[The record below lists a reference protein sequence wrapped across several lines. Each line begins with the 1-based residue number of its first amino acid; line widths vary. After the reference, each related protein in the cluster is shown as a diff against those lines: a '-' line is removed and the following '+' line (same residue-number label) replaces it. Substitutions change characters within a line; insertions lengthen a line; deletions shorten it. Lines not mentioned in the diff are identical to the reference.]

1 MTVAC
6 AKSSSAASE
15 NANHRPR
22 STSAAALTRCTHQCS
37 TPPLAEPSP
46 NTRFNGVTRLKA
58 LPSDDRDRCIDHGG
72 RDGDRDDGPPA
83 RANLPPIET
92 ETEIP
97 DEVANAVREVVEE
110 AEHDRDER
118 QLHPPAAEER
128 RRALVALAAARD
140 GEEPPR

>member
-46 NTRFNGVTRLKA
+46 KTRFNGVTRLKTF
-58 LPSDDRDRCIDHGG
+58 PSDDRDPCVDHGG
-72 RDGDRDDGPPA
+72 CDGDRDDGPPA
-83 RANLPPIET
+83 CADLPAIET
-92 ETEIP
+92 ESEIP
-97 DEVANAVREVVEE
+97 DQVTNAVRQVIEE
-110 AEHDRDER
+110 AKHGRGER
-118 QLHPPAAEER
+118 QLHPSAAE
-128 RRALVALAAARD
+128 
-140 GEEPPR
+140 